1 MPTATG
7 TFTVDMIGADSPLAS
22 TVRAD
27 LTKTWTGA
35 LSGTSRG
42 VMLSAG
48 DATTGSAG
56 YVAIEIFT
64 GVVDGAEGSFALL
77 QLATMDAG
85 NPQMRYEIAPG
96 SGTGQLSG
104 ITGVLN
110 LTMANGAHQVSL
122 DYQLPGA

>member
-1 MPTATG
+1 MPTANG

-64 GVVDGAEGSFALL
+64 GSVDGAEGAFALL
-77 QLATMDAG
+77 QLATLDEG
-85 NPQMRYEIAPG
+85 DPQMRYEIAPG
-96 SGTGQLSG
+96 SGTGALSG

-110 LTMANGAHQVSL
+110 LDVSDGTHRVSL
-122 DYQLPGA
+122 EYRLPGA